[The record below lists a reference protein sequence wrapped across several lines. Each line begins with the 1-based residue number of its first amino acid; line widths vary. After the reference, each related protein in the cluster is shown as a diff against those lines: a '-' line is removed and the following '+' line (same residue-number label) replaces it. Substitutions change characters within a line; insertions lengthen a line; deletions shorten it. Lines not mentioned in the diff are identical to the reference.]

1 MCAVF
6 LRGHQ
11 KRRAR
16 PVYLANT
23 PNRKPHFFG
32 QFKRIEK
39 IARERER
46 EREKRGVGKEGEKGR
61 ERGCPKE
68 SKSKI
73 ENAEG

>member
-23 PNRKPHFFG
+23 PNRKSHFFG
-32 QFKRIEK
+32 RFKGMEK
-39 IARERER
+39 KRKRRERER
-46 EREKRGVGKEGEKGR
+46 REKERAGE
-61 ERGCPKE
+61 
-68 SKSKI
+68 I
-73 ENAEG
+73 EKY

>member
-23 PNRKPHFFG
+23 PNRKPHFFRR
-32 QFKRIEK
+32 FKRIEK
-39 IARERER
+39 MREKEREG
-46 EREKRGVGKEGEKGR
+46 ERKEREGEKGG
-61 ERGCPKE
+61 ERVVERAKE
-68 SKSKI
+68 
-73 ENAEG
+73 